1 MYLLK
6 LQNVFLLKLHCIVGQ
21 VSPFAGLKPLGGDYP
36 LGTDQNSTAG
46 PLLHCTESIS
56 LKQDTS

>member
-36 LGTDQNSTAG
+36 LGADQNSTAG
-46 PLLHCTESIS
+46 PLLH
-56 LKQDTS
+56 